1 MDGEG
6 VSGCQQNGS
15 LPTARLTRL
24 DWLGDPVDGG
34 TGAGGGGGGG
44 AERQEREHSAGPH
57 AGKFRRAQDVAAR
70 ARGAARSMV
79 LPAAALLRY

>member
-44 AERQEREHSAGPH
+44 AER
-57 AGKFRRAQDVAAR
+57 
-70 ARGAARSMV
+70 
-79 LPAAALLRY
+79 